1 VPLQRGWV
9 IEEINGEPVEPS
21 KKAVVKAATA
31 AMKGGTF
38 KIGFRAPLREDVH
51 CCAECQKFLQE
62 DEFGAGQL
70 GLKGPGKQMC
80 VNCEEFAEMGGGD
93 W

>member
-1 VPLQRGWV
+1 M
-9 IEEINGEPVEPS
+9 EPS
-21 KKAVVKAATA
+21 KKAVLKAATA
-31 AMKGGTF
+31 AMKSATGPL
-38 KIGFRAPLREDVH
+38 KIGFRAPMRDDVH
-51 CCAECQKFLQE
+51 CCSECRRWVPE

-70 GLKGPGKQMC
+70 ALQGPGKQVC